1 MPNETTDA
9 RRAELEAMDE
19 EQRKALAEIAGRV
32 QCEDA
37 HGYIVLRLGLGAF
50 ERVCNA
56 MRGSRQLAS

>member
-1 MPNETTDA
+1 
-9 RRAELEAMDE
+9 MDE
-19 EQRKALAEIAGRV
+19 GQRKALAEIAGRV

-56 MRGSRQLAS
+56 TRGSRPLAS